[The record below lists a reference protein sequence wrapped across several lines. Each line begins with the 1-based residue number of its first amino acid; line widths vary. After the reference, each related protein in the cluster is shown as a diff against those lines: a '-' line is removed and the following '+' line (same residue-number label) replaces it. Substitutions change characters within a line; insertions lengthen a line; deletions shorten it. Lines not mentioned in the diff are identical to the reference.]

1 MSKQP
6 PLIIGIA
13 GGTGSGKSTVAE
25 KICEGLPPGSVS
37 LIDHDSYYRHFP
49 EMPLEE
55 RQLVNYDHPEALD
68 NELLLTHL
76 KLIQRGETVDV
87 PQYDFVTHLR
97 RPESR
102 RVEPTPIVIV
112 EGILVFVD
120 ERIRN
125 RLDVKVFVDT
135 AADIRV
141 FRRIRRDM
149 ESRGRTFAQI
159 REQYYTTVRPMH
171 LQYVEPSKEHAD
183 LIVPEGGNNRVAI
196 DILLSKLKHS
206 LGALGRSPTPEWKMP
221 RFETAAPSVS
231 L

>member
-1 MSKQP
+1 MSKHP

-13 GGTGSGKSTVAE
+13 GGTGSGKSTVAQ
-25 KICEGLPPGSVS
+25 KICEGLPPGSAS

-49 EMPLEE
+49 DMPLEE
-55 RQLVNYDHPEALD
+55 RQRVNYDHPESLD
-68 NELLLTHL
+68 NELLATHL
-76 KLIQRGETVDV
+76 NRLRSGEPVDM
-87 PQYDFVTHLR
+87 PQYDFITHLR

-120 ERIRN
+120 EQIRD

-171 LQYVEPSKEHAD
+171 LQFVEPSKEQAD
-183 LIVPEGGNNRVAI
+183 LIIPEGGNNRVAI
-196 DILLSKLKHS
+196 DILLSKLKHT
-206 LGALGRSPTPEWKMP
+206 LGALDLR
-221 RFETAAPSVS
+221 
-231 L
+231 